1 MKIACKVRKSAMN
14 SSKVVDGG
22 MLICLFQRKH
32 VDLYSAAFFA
42 FLDGHFYPF
51 NHGLFQMILQ
61 GFARISPKKRITPG
75 KHFPKDFPVKH
86 PQLKWPLNRG
96 SLPKVPHPEIAS
108 FLEGFL
114 TIGFPFKKAYQTPLF
129 LKGTTFGA
137 WVGWGASKMFF
148 QPRSG
153 TITVSEM
160 LNCMLESE
168 ALGKM
173 VMKR

>member
-51 NHGLFQMILQ
+51 NHGLFQMTLQ
-61 GFARISPKKRITPG
+61 GFARISPKKTITPG

-86 PQLKWPLNRG
+86 PQLKWPLKYPTQKISG
-96 SLPKVPHPEIAS
+96 FI
-108 FLEGFL
+108 EGFL
-114 TIGFPFKKAYQTPLF
+114 TIGFPFKKAY
-129 LKGTTFGA
+129 
-137 WVGWGASKMFF
+137 
-148 QPRSG
+148 
-153 TITVSEM
+153 
-160 LNCMLESE
+160 
-168 ALGKM
+168 
-173 VMKR
+173 